1 MKRSL
6 PSTAQILAIGLI
18 LLGLAGASFGSA
30 QPLGARSWQGLQG
43 WWTLRRY
50 HQAEADADLP
60 ALLALGKE
68 HLRLTGQGDA
78 LEFAVYRVAY
88 GASGPSSNRL
98 PSDALYWAQTGLQ
111 ALEASKNQMPDPWSS
126 LQIQAYTL
134 VERVFPLT
142 QASEDLY
149 AGLHAMEDRLAAG
162 GGLAPSSTGLS
173 ALYKSFL
180 LLPPEERNPFILKR
194 LERKLI
200 PDDE

>member
-1 MKRSL
+1 MKRKL
-6 PSTAQILAIGLI
+6 PNTAQILAVGLI
-18 LLGLAGASFGSA
+18 LLGLAGASLGTT

-50 HQAEADADLP
+50 HQAEADTDLP

-78 LEFAVYRVAY
+78 LEFAVYKVAY

-111 ALEASKNQMPDPWSS
+111 ALDTSINQMPDPWSS

-142 QASEDLY
+142 QSPEDLY
-149 AGLHAMEDRLAAG
+149 AGLRAMEDRLAAG
-162 GGLAPSSTGLS
+162 GGLAPSSSGLS

-180 LLPPEERNPFILKR
+180 ALPPSERNPFILKR
-194 LERKLI
+194 LERNII
-200 PDDE
+200 PEDE

>member
-1 MKRSL
+1 MKRRL
-6 PSTAQILAIGLI
+6 PNSAQLLAIGLI
-18 LLGLAGASFGSA
+18 VLGLAGASLGTT
-30 QPLGARSWQGLQG
+30 QPLGTRSWQSLQG
-43 WWTLRRY
+43 WWTMRRY
-50 HQAEADADLP
+50 HQAEADVDLP

-68 HLRLTGQGDA
+68 QLHLTGQGDA

-111 ALEASKNQMPDPWSS
+111 ALEESLDLMPDPWSS

-142 QASEDLY
+142 QAPEDLY
-149 AGLHAMEDRLAAG
+149 TGLRAMEDRLAAG
-162 GGLAPSSTGLS
+162 GGLEPSTTSLSGLYRDLI
-173 ALYKSFL
+173 ALPVS
-180 LLPPEERNPFILKR
+180 ERNPFIIKR
-194 LERKLI
+194 LERNLI